1 VNQIISTDAPAD
13 ITWPSDYTRVPYQA
27 YVDQDLFNLEQ
38 EKLFLGP
45 CWHLIGLEC
54 EIVEP
59 GDFVATYIGN
69 TPIVY
74 SRGPSGDLHAF
85 VNRCAHRGARVI
97 RELRGNNPFP
107 TCPYHNWR
115 YDITGN
121 LKGVSMEKGLRGK
134 GGYGEDF
141 SKECNGLRKL
151 RIESHAGVL
160 FATFSDETPPLRE
173 YLGEDIWERIAMI
186 GSKPLRVV
194 GYQRQSI
201 KCNWKLFVENNRD
214 TYHGPQLHSFVPNFG
229 LVNPAERAYVDIKPP
244 HALLTSRLPTN
255 EEGAAEIP
263 APKGRFKLEDTGL
276 AQNVNELE
284 DIQVSVVSIFPSSL
298 FTCIRN
304 VRSCRRLIPRDPET
318 LDIEYIWFGYEDD
331 DEEMK
336 EMRRKQ
342 NNILGPAGYVAM
354 EDAEVLEMVQ
364 NAISR
369 DGAEGL
375 LEFGGNGTESTDHF
389 NTEASI
395 RGFWKGYC
403 ELMDIAP
410 AAAVQ
415 ENVQ

>member
-1 VNQIISTDAPAD
+1 
-13 ITWPSDYTRVPYQA
+13 
-27 YVDQDLFNLEQ
+27 
-38 EKLFLGP
+38 
-45 CWHLIGLEC
+45 
-54 EIVEP
+54 
-59 GDFVATYIGN
+59 
-69 TPIVY
+69 
-74 SRGPSGDLHAF
+74 
-85 VNRCAHRGARVI
+85 
-97 RELRGNNPFP
+97 
-107 TCPYHNWR
+107 
-115 YDITGN
+115 
-121 LKGVSMEKGLRGK
+121 
-134 GGYGEDF
+134 
-141 SKECNGLRKL
+141 
-151 RIESHAGVL
+151 
-160 FATFSDETPPLRE
+160 
-173 YLGEDIWERIAMI
+173 
-186 GSKPLRVV
+186 
-194 GYQRQSI
+194 
-201 KCNWKLFVENNRD
+201 
-214 TYHGPQLHSFVPNFG
+214 VPNFG
-229 LVNPAERAYVDIKPP
+229 LVNPAERAYVDIQPP

-375 LEFGGNGTESTDHF
+375 LAFGGNGTESTDHF

-410 AAAVQ
+410 TAAVQ
-415 ENVQ
+415 EIA